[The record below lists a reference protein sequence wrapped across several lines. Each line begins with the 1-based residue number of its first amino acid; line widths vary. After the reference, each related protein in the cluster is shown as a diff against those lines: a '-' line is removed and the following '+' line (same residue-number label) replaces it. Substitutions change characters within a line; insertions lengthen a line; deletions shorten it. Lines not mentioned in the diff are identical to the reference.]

1 MLKSKIVKKV
11 SIICSA
17 ILVILIVTI
26 FPKENQSILVHKK
39 TNQSGIIYLLDNNDY
54 VARLNIVFDSFET
67 NELIE
72 EIISTLTIN
81 NVNSKKIRNGFKAV
95 IPENT
100 KLINYEIKGENV
112 LLNFSR
118 EFLNI
123 SSTLEEKMIEAIV
136 AERMKD

>member
-81 NVNSKKIRNGFKAV
+81 NVNSEMVLKQSFRKILNLS
-95 IPENT
+95 IM
-100 KLINYEIKGENV
+100 KL
-112 LLNFSR
+112 
-118 EFLNI
+118 
-123 SSTLEEKMIEAIV
+123 KMK
-136 AERMKD
+136 MFF

>member
-81 NVNSKKIRNGFKAV
+81 NVNSKKTSEMVLKQSFRKILNLS
-95 IPENT
+95 IM
-100 KLINYEIKGENV
+100 KLKMKNV
-112 LLNFSR
+112 LLNF
-118 EFLNI
+118 
-123 SSTLEEKMIEAIV
+123 
-136 AERMKD
+136 